1 MEGPFTFVVYS
12 EWSGTELLPMTD
24 AKPTSQ
30 DQAA

>member
-12 EWSGTELLPMTD
+12 ERTGAELLPMTD
-24 AKPTSQ
+24 ATPTSQ